1 MGFWTG
7 DQGRRWLRSFHCRAV
22 DRPRVSGGPLPVTD
36 SWAVTWVL
44 QGVRHTAELPS
55 EFEARAFAQICILL
69 TDCTDVHL
77 LPPIGPLTSPGS
89 PAQIAA
95 G

>member
-1 MGFWTG
+1 MAEG
-7 DQGRRWLRSFHCRAV
+7 
-22 DRPRVSGGPLPVTD
+22 
-36 SWAVTWVL
+36 WAVTWVL
-44 QGVRHTAELPS
+44 QGVRQEAELPS
-55 EFEARAFAQICILL
+55 EFEARVFAQICILL

-77 LPPIGPLTSPGS
+77 LPPIGPLTSSGS